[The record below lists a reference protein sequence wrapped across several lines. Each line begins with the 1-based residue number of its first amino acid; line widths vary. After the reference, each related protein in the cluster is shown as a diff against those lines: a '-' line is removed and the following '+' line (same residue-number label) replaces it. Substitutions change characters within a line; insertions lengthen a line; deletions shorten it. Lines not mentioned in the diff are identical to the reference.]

1 MRVPG
6 SIIWAFLIAVGVL
19 AWMFSDDYLSS
30 PADNFSDIVDEVVQL
45 DTDAVDD
52 TPNFIVAALKVEN
65 SLTEVLVRGSGVTEP
80 SFEQPIQAR
89 RGGVIVS
96 LPAIEGARVQQK
108 DILVELD
115 TGTLETDIV
124 AAEANR
130 NAAAKAYEASKKL
143 ASRNLSTELDLVRAI
158 ATLRSSE
165 ATIAQLE
172 EQKSYTSISAPQSG
186 HLEELDVR
194 IGEIVS
200 SNQQIGLLIGL
211 DDLFLTMPVPQ
222 AQISQISVGDAV
234 RVEIAGFGLF
244 DGEVFRIANLSNEA
258 TRTFDVEVLIGN
270 AAGTLKSGM
279 SAEAAIIVDQVP
291 AFPVS
296 PAHLSVTAEGVLS
309 AKVLDV
315 VNRVQLKPVQLVKT
329 EDNLAYIAG
338 LDDGDILLTTGQAFL
353 DVGETV
359 SYELEAGAE

>member
-89 RGGVIVS
+89 RDGVIVS
-96 LPAIEGARVQQK
+96 LPAIEGDRVQQK

-158 ATLRSSE
+158 AALRSSE

-186 HLEELDVR
+186 HLEELNVR

-200 SNQQIGLLIGL
+200 PNQQIGLLIGL

-222 AQISQISVGDAV
+222 AQISQISVG
-234 RVEIAGFGLF
+234 EIL
-244 DGEVFRIANLSNEA
+244 
-258 TRTFDVEVLIGN
+258 
-270 AAGTLKSGM
+270 
-279 SAEAAIIVDQVP
+279 VP
-291 AFPVS
+291 A
-296 PAHLSVTAEGVLS
+296 
-309 AKVLDV
+309 
-315 VNRVQLKPVQLVKT
+315 
-329 EDNLAYIAG
+329 
-338 LDDGDILLTTGQAFL
+338 
-353 DVGETV
+353 
-359 SYELEAGAE
+359 EL